1 MKLAILGGG
10 TMGEALA
17 KGFSTLSDVVVSVA
31 EVSEERRRFLKKEG
45 IETYANSREA
55 AKGADVVIIAVK
67 PRDVKLLLDD
77 VKDLIKGKLVISIAA
92 GVKLS
97 YLEKVAPD
105 ARFIRAMPNIV
116 AAVKGAVTTLT
127 PSAKASEDD
136 LRLAEK
142 LFDSVGSTLVV
153 DEALVDAVT
162 GLNGSGPAYIFL
174 VIEALAEGGL
184 KMGIPY
190 EKALQLASWVV
201 YGAAKMVIET
211 KQDPAALRSK
221 VTTPAGTTVEG
232 LLKLEEAGVRAAFV
246 KAVEAASKRAV
257 EISKE
262 ISCQ

>member
-1 MKLAILGGG
+1 MKVSILGGG
-10 TMGEALA
+10 TIGEALA
-17 KGFSTLSDVVVSVA
+17 KGFSTVEGVEVSVA
-31 EVSEERRRFLKKEG
+31 EVIEERRRFLEKEG
-45 IETYANSREA
+45 IRTYASSREA
-55 AKGADVVIIAVK
+55 SKGSDVVVVAVK
-67 PRDVKLLLDD
+67 PRDVKPLLDD
-77 VKDLIKGKLVISIAA
+77 VKDLIKGKLVISVAA

-97 YLEKVAPD
+97 YLEKAAPD
-105 ARFIRAMPNIV
+105 ARFIRAMPNIA

-142 LFDSVGSTLVV
+142 LFGSVGYTLVV

-162 GLNGSGPAYIFL
+162 GLSGSGPAYIFL

-201 YGAAKMVIET
+201 YGAAKMVIEA
-211 KQDPAALRSK
+211 KQDPAALRRK
-221 VTTPAGTTVEG
+221 AATPAGTTIEG

-246 KAVEAASKRAV
+246 KAVEAASKRAA

-262 ISCQ
+262 ISGQ

>member
-1 MKLAILGGG
+1 MKVSILGGG
-10 TMGEALA
+10 TIGEALA
-17 KGFSTLSDVVVSVA
+17 KGFSTVEGVEVSVA
-31 EVSEERRRFLKKEG
+31 EVIEERRRFLEKEG
-45 IETYANSREA
+45 IRTYASSREA
-55 AKGADVVIIAVK
+55 SKGSDVVVVAVK
-67 PRDVKLLLDD
+67 PRDVKPLLDD
-77 VKDLIKGKLVISIAA
+77 VKDLIKGKLVISVAA

-97 YLEKVAPD
+97 YLEKAAPD
-105 ARFIRAMPNIV
+105 ARFIRAMPNIA

-142 LFDSVGSTLVV
+142 LFGSVGYTLVV

-162 GLNGSGPAYIFL
+162 GLSGSGPAYIFL

-201 YGAAKMVIET
+201 YGAAKMVIEA
-211 KQDPAALRSK
+211 KQDPAALRRK
-221 VTTPAGTTVEG
+221 VATPAGTTIEG

-246 KAVEAASKRAV
+246 KAVEAASKRAA

-262 ISCQ
+262 ISGQ

>member
-31 EVSEERRRFLKKEG
+31 EVNEERRRFLKKEG

-67 PRDVKLLLDD
+67 PKDVKPLLDD
-77 VKDLIKGKLVISIAA
+77 VKDLVKDKLIISIAA

-97 YLEKVAPD
+97 YLENEIPE
-105 ARFIRAMPNIV
+105 ARFIRAMPNISAMV
-116 AAVKGAVTTLT
+116 KAAITTLT
-127 PSAKASEDD
+127 LGVKASEED
-136 LRLAEK
+136 LRVAQK
-142 LFDSVGSTLVV
+142 LFSSVGASLVV

-162 GLNGSGPAYIFL
+162 GLSGSGPAYIFL

-190 EKALQLASWVV
+190 DKALQLASWLV
-201 YGAAKMVIET
+201 YGAARLVIET
-211 KQDPAALRSK
+211 KQDPAELRKK
-221 VTTPAGTTVEG
+221 VTTPAGTTIEG
-232 LLKLEEAGVRAAFV
+232 LLRLEEAGVRAAFIR
-246 KAVEAASKRAV
+246 AVEVASKRAS

-262 ISCQ
+262 ICGQ